1 MLVSYS
7 WIKMVITVGILMC
20 VFAYLFLFS
29 SFEMTSDANR
39 IQAPE
44 GLKVNG
50 RNFTLKREKFR
61 IMSGSMHYFRIPFRK
76 WSDRLLKLK
85 AMGLNTVDIYIPW
98 NLHEPEP
105 GYFDFSSDQLNLSE
119 FLYLLQGYGLYAI
132 IRPGPYICAELDLGG
147 LPSWL
152 LRDKNMKLRSL
163 YPGFIE
169 PVERYFKQLFA
180 ILQPFQ
186 FSYGG
191 PIIAFQ
197 IENEYGVYDH
207 DSNYMKYLKEIY
219 ISNGLSELFFVCD
232 NKQGLGKY
240 KLEGVLQTINFMW
253 LDAKGMIDKLEA
265 VQPDKPVFVTEL
277 WDGWFDHWGENH
289 HIVKTADAALALEYV
304 IKRGASFNLYMFHG
318 GTNFGFINGANANND
333 GLNYQSTITSY
344 DYDAPVSETG
354 RLSQKFEELKLTIKN
369 NAPKGAVPKTLPW
382 IPDDSPYTG
391 YGMIK
396 LTTQMDL
403 SEILKHV
410 NFKKY
415 QHVVNMENLSIN
427 NNAGQSFGYIVYE
440 NRFQNTK
447 DATLFIE
454 EARDFIL
461 VEVENNIIYSSYDKL
476 KNIKI
481 PIKQDSGTEILLR
494 IFVENSG
501 RVNYGLDLN
510 NQRKGLLGKVMLNNN
525 VLTNWKIYPLEFKK
539 DWLDNVTTNGIW
551 KDIGNTTHGNLS
563 PKVYKGNLYV
573 HKHAPSDTSILV
585 EGWFKGCVFINGFN
599 LGRYWDRG
607 PQKTLYVPDQILSS
621 GENTLLLFD
630 LHGNPSKHEES
641 GYPFVSSEYNHDL
654 GEINQ
659 KEFLI

>member
-20 VFAYLFLFS
+20 VCAYLFLFS
-29 SFEMTSDANR
+29 SFEMTSDANK

-44 GLKVNG
+44 GLKING

-318 GTNFGFINGANANND
+318 GTNFRFINGANANND

-354 RLSQKFEELKLTIKN
+354 CLSQKFEELKLTIKN

-415 QHVVNMENLSIN
+415 QLVVNMENLSIN
-427 NNAGQSFGYIVYE
+427 NYQVSLLDTLSMRIDFKTQKMQHCSLKKLEILFLVSLYE
-440 NRFQNTK
+440 IISKSKFLLIL
-447 DATLFIE
+447 DAN
-454 EARDFIL
+454 
-461 VEVENNIIYSSYDKL
+461 VGKL
-476 KNIKI
+476 KSFSNTSLNFLLSDFWSFDSEINVFIVSPEHSINCIDIVPDIHKFLILASDGLWGVMNAKQAVDIITNYERNADEMPLERNCATVLCNQSLEFWKKRHCRTVNISAVI
-481 PIKQDSGTEILLR
+481 LFFDEEFGSCDPLYHDS
-494 IFVENSG
+494 ENST
-501 RVNYGLDLN
+501 LS
-510 NQRKGLLGKVMLNNN
+510 
-525 VLTNWKIYPLEFKK
+525 LE
-539 DWLDNVTTNGIW
+539 DEE
-551 KDIGNTTHGNLS
+551 
-563 PKVYKGNLYV
+563 
-573 HKHAPSDTSILV
+573 DT
-585 EGWFKGCVFINGFN
+585 
-599 LGRYWDRG
+599 
-607 PQKTLYVPDQILSS
+607 PP
-621 GENTLLLFD
+621 LFD
-630 LHGNPSKHEES
+630 TLPLQ
-641 GYPFVSSEYNHDL
+641 NHIGAIQIIRD
-654 GEINQ
+654 I
-659 KEFLI
+659 LIWGGGV